1 MSARRGRENLVGMPR
16 YLLHHRHEPRECG
29 IAFASFR
36 GQASALRHRPAL
48 ASCVSGG
55 HAVWW
60 TVEAASADEA
70 LALLP
75 FFVAERSTAIRVTDV
90 EIP

>member
-1 MSARRGRENLVGMPR
+1 MPR
-16 YLLHHRHEPRECG
+16 YLIVHEHAPHAVPG
-29 IAFASFR
+29 SAFTSFK
-36 GQASALRHRPAL
+36 GHPSVLRHRTTL

-55 HAVWW
+55 HAIWW
-60 TVEAASADEA
+60 VVDAATDAEA

-75 FFVAERSTAIRVTDV
+75 FFVAERSAAIRVGEV

>member
-1 MSARRGRENLVGMPR
+1 MPR
-16 YLLHHRHEPRECG
+16 YLIHHGHAPHECG
-29 IAFASFR
+29 IAFAAFK
-36 GQASALRHRPAL
+36 GHASVLRHRTTL

-55 HAVWW
+55 HAIWW
-60 TVEAASADEA
+60 VVDAATDAEA

-75 FFVAERSTAIRVTDV
+75 FFVAERSTAVRVGEV